1 MYKCKYNTFYDLNV
15 SSVEMQL
22 DFIKLNGIPQVTSG
36 NSLRDI
42 QGYLA
47 ETYFNGKHFVYHF

>member
-36 NSLRDI
+36 NSLRDN
-42 QGYLA
+42 LA